1 MKKKTNPVITESV
14 IARRESYQ
22 DWVKRRAIEAEN
34 RQYLDRRIALRV
46 MDAIDAISGP
56 LPPDGPRTA
65 SHPMATRI
73 DPPEPHPMATRH
85 PAPVLH
91 RVARNA
97 QPYLPLLGGALAFFA
112 GLALG
117 KAL

>member
-1 MKKKTNPVITESV
+1 MNKKPNPVISADV
-14 IARRESYQ
+14 QRRESYQ
-22 DWVKRRAIEAEN
+22 DWRQRRNADET
-34 RQYLDRRIALRV
+34 RRITRAHDAALHV
-46 MDAIDAISGP
+46 MDVIDAISGP